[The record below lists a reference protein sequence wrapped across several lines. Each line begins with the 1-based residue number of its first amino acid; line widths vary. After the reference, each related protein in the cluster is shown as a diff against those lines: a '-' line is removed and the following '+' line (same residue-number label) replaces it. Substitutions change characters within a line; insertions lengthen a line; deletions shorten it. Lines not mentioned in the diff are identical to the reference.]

1 MMQAGAL
8 DLPHDPADARTV
20 RVTIAICTYRRADQL
35 AKALDGI
42 SRLTFPAGRLPA
54 LHVVVVDNAGES
66 RARTVVD
73 DFVARSGIAVA
84 YAVEL
89 RRGISQARNTAL
101 DLVPADA
108 DFVAFIDDDETPSP
122 RWLEALL
129 TTQARTGAAV
139 VCGPIRPEFAAA
151 PPAWI
156 VDGRFFVHPR
166 ILDRSGPQPADG
178 ASIADARTG
187 NVLIRTK
194 EFRCTGAR
202 FDESF
207 GLTGGEDALFF
218 RRLSAAGADMVWSPR
233 AEVSELVAPARARF
247 GYLVAE
253 YFRCGN
259 VRAAIDALDADNR
272 DGGRKEQ
279 PPLSARPVAKT
290 MKKGVKKAAIHG
302 GLLLAAMITLRG
314 RARVYSHVFE
324 LANAAGRLCYL
335 LGIRYQHYR

>member
-8 DLPHDPADARTV
+8 DLPQDPADARTV
-20 RVTIAICTYRRADQL
+20 RVTIAICTYRRAGQL
-35 AKALDGI
+35 ARALDGI
-42 SRLTFPAGRLPA
+42 SGLTFPGGGIPA
-54 LHVVVVDNAGES
+54 VHVVVIDNAGES
-66 RARTVVD
+66 RARAVVD
-73 DFVARSGIAVA
+73 DFAARSGTAVA
-84 YAVEL
+84 YAVEP

-101 DLVPADA
+101 DLVPSDA
-108 DFVAFIDDDETPSP
+108 DFVAFIDDDETPST

-139 VCGPIRPEFAAA
+139 VCGPISPEFTAA

-156 VDGRFFVHPR
+156 VEGGFFVHPR

-194 EFRCTGAR
+194 ELRSTGAR

-207 GLTGGEDALFF
+207 GLTGGEDARFF
-218 RRLSAAGADMVWSPR
+218 GQLAAAGATMVWSPL
-233 AEVSELVAPARARF
+233 AEVSELVPATRARF

-259 VRAAIDALDADNR
+259 VRAAIDALDHGSRAGQSSLR
-272 DGGRKEQ
+272 HVTVT
-279 PPLSARPVAKT
+279 L
-290 MKKGVKKAAIHG
+290 KKSLKKASIHG
-302 GLLLAAMITLRG
+302 GSLLAAVITLRG
-314 RARVYSHVFE
+314 RARVYGHVFE
-324 LANAAGRLCYL
+324 LANAAGRLCHL
-335 LGIRYQHYR
+335 VGIRYQHYR